1 MLPPIPALADYGIS
15 PDHGFLPPERPLEI
29 LPDPYY
35 AKWEWVVSNLQALLT
50 SRRIR
55 DVVDHMS
62 LLSTSYLHSEGEWR
76 RAYVVLVFML
86 HGYVWGGS
94 RPAEKIPPQLTV
106 PLFDVCEHLGLPPVA
121 TYAGWF
127 YLVSVAIEARGAPSI
142 PLVLQAIAAARAG
155 NSLVV
160 TECLQRLAEV
170 LDEVGALLE
179 RMYEH
184 CDPYVFYHRIRPY
197 LAGSKNMADAGLP
210 NGLLYDDGSGEP
222 VYRQYGGGSNAQSSL
237 IQFFD
242 IALGIEHRPTGEMR
256 PSSTPL
262 KDEREGV
269 AGAPRHGFIQ
279 EMRSYMPAAHRRFL
293 EHVNAVANIRA
304 YVEARR
310 SDKALCIAY
319 DACLSMLRV
328 MRDKHIQIV
337 SRYIIIQSRDARASR
352 PARATSPKR
361 SINLATARHGD
372 KPDSKKLRGT
382 GGTALIPF
390 LKQARDETGEPAIDA
405 WARRLLST
413 GPSESS
419 FAALSKRGGDLSLVM
434 AFCIQQLII
443 LSTQLHYIQT
453 TTSNLTTTTMSSND
467 TTNNSTNPSTNTS
480 TLKSYLDQATGVAQ
494 RAVGSLTGDSSTQS
508 TGESTQSHGQ
518 AEHDASHTTAKV
530 GPVAADPSTGATATD
545 HPQRNNGSWDQTVGS
560 AKESLGNLI
569 GNEGL
574 RKSGQEQN
582 AAGKQAEAE
591 GQVKDWGEGVKGR
604 VAGGVGKVAAAATG
618 DEEEEKKWK
627 DVHDEGKVRQRGVE
641 ADIEKRY

>member
-1 MLPPIPALADYGIS
+1 M
-15 PDHGFLPPERPLEI
+15 
-29 LPDPYY
+29 
-35 AKWEWVVSNLQALLT
+35 
-50 SRRIR
+50 
-55 DVVDHMS
+55 
-62 LLSTSYLHSEGEWR
+62 
-76 RAYVVLVFML
+76 
-86 HGYVWGGS
+86 
-94 RPAEKIPPQLTV
+94 
-106 PLFDVCEHLGLPPVA
+106 A
-121 TYAGWF
+121 TYAGVCLWNYKPIFPEEPINDLRNLDSINTFTGSLDEKWF

-160 TECLQRLAEV
+160 TECLQQLAEV
-170 LDEVGALLE
+170 LDEVGSLLE

-210 NGLLYDDGSGEP
+210 HGLLYDDGSNEP
-222 VYRQYGGGSNAQSSL
+222 EYRQYGGGSNAQSSL

-242 IALGIEHRPTGEMR
+242 IALGIEHRPTGER
-256 PSSTPL
+256 PTSTSS

-352 PARATSPKR
+352 PARASSPKR

-372 KPDSKKLRGT
+372 KPDGKKLRGT

-413 GPSESS
+413 GPTESS
-419 FAALSKRGGDLSLVM
+419 FAALSKVDEDHDGHLQVVGLSG
-434 AFCIQQLII
+434 
-443 LSTQLHYIQT
+443 TW
-453 TTSNLTTTTMSSND
+453 
-467 TTNNSTNPSTNTS
+467 
-480 TLKSYLDQATGVAQ
+480 
-494 RAVGSLTGDSSTQS
+494 
-508 TGESTQSHGQ
+508 
-518 AEHDASHTTAKV
+518 
-530 GPVAADPSTGATATD
+530 AADDS
-545 HPQRNNGSWDQTVGS
+545 
-560 AKESLGNLI
+560 
-569 GNEGL
+569 EG
-574 RKSGQEQN
+574 GICH
-582 AAGKQAEAE
+582 
-591 GQVKDWGEGVKGR
+591 W
-604 VAGGVGKVAAAATG
+604 
-618 DEEEEKKWK
+618 
-627 DVHDEGKVRQRGVE
+627 
-641 ADIEKRY
+641 

>member
-15 PDHGFLPPERPLEI
+15 PDHGFLPSELPI
-29 LPDPYY
+29 DVLPDPYY
-35 AKWEWVVSNLQALLT
+35 ARWEWIATNIPALLI
-50 SRRIR
+50 SRRMR
-55 DVVDHMS
+55 EAVDQMPM
-62 LLSTSYLHSEGEWR
+62 LSVSYLQCESEWR

-106 PLFDVCEHLGLPPVA
+106 PLFDVCDHLGLPPVA
-121 TYAGWF
+121 TYAGVCLWNYKPIFPDEPVDDLSNLDSINTFTGSYDEKWF

-160 TECLQRLAEV
+160 TECLQQLAEV
-170 LDEVGALLE
+170 IDEVGALLE

-184 CDPYVFYHRIRPY
+184 CDPYVFYQRIRPY

-210 NGLLYDDGSGEP
+210 HGLLYDTGRGEP
-222 VYRQYGGGSNAQSSL
+222 EYRQYGGGSNAQSSL

-256 PSSTPL
+256 PGGTPPT
-262 KDEREGV
+262 KEQDGV

-293 EHVNAVANIRA
+293 EHVSAVANIRE

-337 SRYIIIQSRDARASR
+337 SRYIIIQSRDAR
-352 PARATSPKR
+352 PARNYSRAISPKR
-361 SINLATARHGD
+361 HHHQHMAAPMNLATAARSGD
-372 KPDSKKLRGT
+372 KTDPKKLRGT

-405 WARRLLST
+405 WARRLLSN

-419 FAALSKRGGDLSLVM
+419 FAALSKVGENHDGHLQVVGLSG
-434 AFCIQQLII
+434 
-443 LSTQLHYIQT
+443 TW
-453 TTSNLTTTTMSSND
+453 
-467 TTNNSTNPSTNTS
+467 
-480 TLKSYLDQATGVAQ
+480 
-494 RAVGSLTGDSSTQS
+494 
-508 TGESTQSHGQ
+508 
-518 AEHDASHTTAKV
+518 
-530 GPVAADPSTGATATD
+530 AADDS
-545 HPQRNNGSWDQTVGS
+545 
-560 AKESLGNLI
+560 
-569 GNEGL
+569 EG
-574 RKSGQEQN
+574 GICH
-582 AAGKQAEAE
+582 
-591 GQVKDWGEGVKGR
+591 W
-604 VAGGVGKVAAAATG
+604 
-618 DEEEEKKWK
+618 
-627 DVHDEGKVRQRGVE
+627 
-641 ADIEKRY
+641 